1 MLRGRLKMNRFRSAD
16 KMKYSHRYLPLFKR
30 FTKERQGTAAIEFA
44 LIFPVL
50 LIVYFGLIELSN
62 SLEAKRKVEN
72 AANLTGM
79 LVAQATVVND
89 AYIDNV
95 FEATKM
101 AFEPINVT
109 PLKVVVTS
117 IVRRFEDG
125 NFTNKVDWSESFG
138 TGASSRAAGSI
149 YDPPGNI
156 LGDNR
161 GIILTEV
168 EYTYS
173 RLLASNAFS
182 DYIPDTTTFT
192 TVYWTHPRY
201 VVSIP
206 FE

>member
-1 MLRGRLKMNRFRSAD
+1 MTYLHKLQNLFGRFR
-16 KMKYSHRYLPLFKR
+16 
-30 FTKERQGTAAIEFA
+30 KERQGTAAVEFA

-50 LIVYFGLIELSN
+50 LIVYFGLIEISN

-79 LVAQATVVND
+79 LVAQATTVNT

-95 FEATKM
+95 FDASKM
-101 AFEPINVT
+101 AFEPMSIT

-117 IVRRFEDG
+117 IVRKFENG
-125 NFTNKVDWSESFG
+125 NWVNKVDWSRAYGS
-138 TGASSRAAGSI
+138 GASQRAVGSVLN
-149 YDPPGNI
+149 PPGNI
-156 LGDNR
+156 LGNNR
-161 GIILTEV
+161 GIIFTEV

-173 RLLASNAFS
+173 RLLSADSFNEYFPS
-182 DYIPDTTTFT
+182 TMTFT
-192 TVYWTHPRY
+192 KDIWSHPRY

>member
-1 MLRGRLKMNRFRSAD
+1 
-16 KMKYSHRYLPLFKR
+16 MKNTTRHCRIFKR
-30 FTKERQGTAAIEFA
+30 FRDEHHGTAAVEFA

-50 LIVYFGLIELSN
+50 LIIYFGLIELSN
-62 SLEAKRKVEN
+62 ALETKRKVEN

-79 LVAQATVVND
+79 LVAQATTVNN

-95 FEATKM
+95 FEATRM
-101 AFEPINVT
+101 AFEPINVA

-117 IVRRFEDG
+117 VVREFVNG
-125 NFTNKVDWSESFG
+125 NYVNRVAWSESHG
-138 TGASSRAAGSI
+138 TGASSRAVGSVLN
-149 YDPPGNI
+149 PPGNI
-156 LGDNR
+156 LADNR

-173 RLLASNAFS
+173 RVLASTAFNN
-182 DYIPDTTTFT
+182 YVPNTMTFS